1 LRSKLTTF
9 IHLAVWSVAF
19 AFPFFV
25 TPPTTPPPFIQEQQ
39 IPFRLFVI
47 FFIFLIAVMF
57 YFNMNLLIPK
67 VLYRRN
73 WLFFLASIF
82 GCYFLLLAL
91 VFVIVKMQ
99 FPPHNLPTQ
108 PPVVFFSF
116 LFFFSTAI
124 GTSIRLS
131 VDKVKFD
138 NQLREKDNE
147 NLKSELSL
155 LRSQVSPHFMFNV
168 LNSLSALARK
178 KSDQMEP
185 VIIQLSKLMRYML
198 YDSEDEKITVERELE
213 YLNSYISLQKLRF
226 GNDVEVEFKTRLEK
240 KGVPIEPMLLIPF
253 VENAFKHGIGMI
265 VQPKI
270 EIEFATNSSHI
281 SFTVRNKM
289 SLINSNDK
297 DSSSGIGLVN
307 LTRRLRLLYKDRH
320 EIKTYITKDSWHIA
334 HLEIAWS

>member
-1 LRSKLTTF
+1 MKNKLTAF
-9 IHLAVWSVAF
+9 IHLAVWSVVF

-25 TPPTTPPPFIQEQQ
+25 TPPTTVPPFLQEQQ
-39 IPFRLFVI
+39 IPFRLFAT
-47 FFIFLIAVMF
+47 FFICLIAIMF
-57 YFNMNLLIPK
+57 YFNMNVLIPK

-73 WLFFLASIF
+73 WLFFLISVF
-82 GCYFLLLAL
+82 GCYFLLFAF
-91 VFVIVKMQ
+91 VFAIIKAQ
-99 FPPHNLPTQ
+99 LPPHNLPTQ
-108 PPVVFFSF
+108 PPIVFFSF

-124 GTSIRLS
+124 STSIRLS
-131 VDKVKFD
+131 IDMIKFD

-240 KGVPIEPMLLIPF
+240 QEIPIEPMLLIPF

-270 EIEFATNSSHI
+270 EIEFTTNSSHI
-281 SFTVRNKM
+281 SFTVRNKI
-289 SLINSNDK
+289 SFIRADDK
-297 DSSSGIGLVN
+297 DSSSGIGLIN

-320 EIKTYITKDSWHIA
+320 EIKTHITKDSWHIA
-334 HLEIAWS
+334 HLKIAWS